1 MPVYYFI
8 FGWTVFWGC
17 IANMTARSIQ
27 IREKIC
33 IQRIN
38 ILIGIIAFSA
48 VIIFAGLRSGVADTP
63 VYISQFEGFPI
74 GFSGIGE
81 LLKDSDEPGFLLF
94 SVFIKTY
101 ISTDYNVWL
110 FIIAAISGISIL
122 IGFYEYSSN
131 FALSCFIFI
140 ASSQFT
146 WMFNGIRQ
154 YMVVCIL
161 FACMSFIYKGK
172 TLNYIILVILL
183 STIHKTA
190 IVMIP
195 IYFIVSG
202 EPWNK
207 KTLFIIFLII
217 FCIIFSHNV
226 LNIFDSIM
234 QESDYAV
241 GYNEFKQ
248 DDDGVNIFTIL
259 ISLIPVLLSFFAR
272 DILKDKYTPQIKIS
286 INMSII
292 TVCIYIISKITR
304 SGILVGRMG
313 TYFSIYN
320 FILLPWLLDNIFKKN
335 ERRLIKYVM
344 IICYI
349 ALFYY
354 QMEIAWGGY
363 VYISEILNLKYH

>member
-27 IREKIC
+27 IRENIYK
-33 IQRIN
+33 QRIN
-38 ILIGIIAFSA
+38 IFIGIIVFSA

-74 GFSGIGE
+74 GFSEIGD
-81 LLKDSDEPGFLLF
+81 LLKDSDEPGFVLF
-94 SVFIKTY
+94 SVFVKTY

-110 FIIAAISGISIL
+110 FIIAAISGISVL

-131 FALSCFIFI
+131 FALSCFMFI

-161 FACMSFIYKGK
+161 FACMSFIYKK
-172 TLNYIILVILL
+172 KALNYIILVIAL
-183 STIHKTA
+183 SAIHKTA

-207 KTLFIIFLII
+207 KTLFVIFLII
-217 FCIIFSHNV
+217 LCMLFANNI

-234 QESDYAV
+234 QESDYAI

-259 ISLIPVLLSFFAR
+259 ISLVPVLLSFFAK
-272 DILKDKYTPQIKIS
+272 DTLKDKYTPQIKIS

-320 FILLPWLLDNIFKKN
+320 FILLPWLIDNIFKTN
-335 ERRLIKYVM
+335 ERRLIKYIM
-344 IICYI
+344 IVCYVV
-349 ALFYY
+349 LFYY
-354 QMEIAWGGY
+354 QMEIAWNGY
-363 VYISEILNLKYH
+363 AYVSEILNLKYY

>member
-27 IREKIC
+27 IRENIYK
-33 IQRIN
+33 QRIN
-38 ILIGIIAFSA
+38 IFIGIIVFSA

-74 GFSGIGE
+74 GFSEIGD
-81 LLKDSDEPGFLLF
+81 LLKDSDEPGFVLF
-94 SVFIKTY
+94 SVFVKTY

-110 FIIAAISGISIL
+110 FIIAAISGISVL

-131 FALSCFIFI
+131 FALSCFMFI

-161 FACMSFIYKGK
+161 FACMSFIYKK
-172 TLNYIILVILL
+172 KALNYIILVIAL

-207 KTLFIIFLII
+207 KTLFVIFLII
-217 FCIIFSHNV
+217 LCMLFANNI

-234 QESDYAV
+234 QESDYAI

-259 ISLIPVLLSFFAR
+259 ISLVPVLLSFFAK
-272 DILKDKYTPQIKIS
+272 DTLKDKYTPQIKIS

-320 FILLPWLLDNIFKKN
+320 FILLPWLIDNIFKTN
-335 ERRLIKYVM
+335 ERRLIKYIM
-344 IICYI
+344 IVCYVV
-349 ALFYY
+349 LFYY
-354 QMEIAWGGY
+354 QMEIAWNGY
-363 VYISEILNLKYH
+363 AYVSEILNLKYY

>member
-17 IANMTARSIQ
+17 IANITARRIQ
-27 IREKIC
+27 IHEKIY

-38 ILIGIIAFSA
+38 LLIGIIAFSA

-63 VYISQFEGFPI
+63 VYISQFEGFQI
-74 GFSGIGE
+74 GFSGIE
-81 LLKDSDEPGFLLF
+81 NLLKDSDAPGFVLF

-101 ISTDYNVWL
+101 ISTDYSVWL
-110 FIIAAISGISIL
+110 FIIATISGISVL

-131 FALSCFIFI
+131 FALSCFMFI

-161 FACMSFIYKGK
+161 FACMSFIYKK
-172 TLNYIILVILL
+172 RIIEYFILVILL

-207 KTLFIIFLII
+207 RTLFIIFLII
-217 FCIIFSHNV
+217 LCIIFANNV
-226 LNIFDSIM
+226 LNIFDSVI
-234 QESDYAV
+234 QESNYAI
-241 GYNEFKQ
+241 GYNELKKV
-248 DDDGVNIFTIL
+248 DDGVNIFTIL
-259 ISLIPVLLSFFAR
+259 ISLVPLLLSFFAK

-292 TVCIYIISKITR
+292 SVCIYIISKITR

-320 FILLPWLLDNIFKKN
+320 FILLPWLLDNIFKTN
-335 ERRLIKYVM
+335 ERRFIKYIM
-344 IICYI
+344 IVCYI
-349 ALFYY
+349 VLFYY
-354 QMEIAWGGY
+354 QMEIAWHGY
-363 VYISEILNLKYH
+363 SYVSKILNLKYY